1 MCHPA
6 VIVAATA
13 LQAVGSIYSGV
24 SQSKALKRSAAG
36 DRVNANRSR
45 IAGLNIQNAAAS
57 TRSRVNVQ
65 SRASAAS
72 IVQSAAVSGVDP
84 DAGSPMEAQIVNA
97 RNNMIKELDV
107 LFQGDV
113 QAQNKEIEAF
123 NYELS
128 AANKESAANNAIV
141 SGFVN
146 AAGSVAMGAFTLS
159 QVGFNPFAGA
169 GRPVTQLGTTSG
181 LNTPMRTI

>member
-1 MCHPA
+1 MCPPI
-6 VIVAATA
+6 VIAAATA

-24 SQSKALKRSAAG
+24 AQSKTLKRSAAG
-36 DRVNANRSR
+36 DRINANRSR
-45 IAGLNIQNAAAS
+45 IAGLNIRNAAAS
-57 TRSRVNVQ
+57 TRSRVNQQ

-72 IVQSAAVSGVDP
+72 IVQSAAVSGVEP
-84 DAGSPMEAQIVNA
+84 DDGSPMESQIKNA

-146 AAGSVAMGAFTLS
+146 AAGSVAMGAFTLN
-159 QVGFNPFAGA
+159 QAGFNLFSGPGQ
-169 GRPVTQLGTTSG
+169 PVTRLGQNFANPTRAFS
-181 LNTPMRTI
+181 

>member
-6 VIVAATA
+6 VIIAATA
-13 LQAVGSIYSGV
+13 LTAAGSIYSGFA
-24 SQSKALKRSAAG
+24 QSKALKRSAAA
-36 DRVNANRSR
+36 DRVNANTSR
-45 IAGLNIQNAAAS
+45 VAGLNIRNAAAS

-123 NYELS
+123 NYESS
-128 AANKESAANNAIV
+128 AANKESQAGNAIA

-159 QVGFNPFAGA
+159 QIGFNPFAGA
-169 GRPVTQLGTTSG
+169 GQPVTRLGQNFVNPTRAVS
-181 LNTPMRTI
+181 